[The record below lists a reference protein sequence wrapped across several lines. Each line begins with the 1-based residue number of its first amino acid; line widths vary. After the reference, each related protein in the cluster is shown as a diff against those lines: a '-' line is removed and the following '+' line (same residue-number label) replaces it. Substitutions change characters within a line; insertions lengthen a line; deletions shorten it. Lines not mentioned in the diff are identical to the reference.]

1 MTPLA
6 HIWRYLLAAIQHRYE
21 ATRRALTEADS

>member
-1 MTPLA
+1 MTLLA
-6 HIWRYLLAAIQHRYE
+6 HIWRYLCAAIQCRYE